1 MNDANVDQFRF
12 IGTSCAAVHWV
23 DVTSSGS
30 VHALSE
36 RYLLERE
43 YLRSEHDRS
52 LPLRLLVVGL
62 LLGFAFGRQGADKR
76 LDELVS
82 RLERV

>member
-1 MNDANVDQFRF
+1 MPQ
-12 IGTSCAAVHWV
+12 
-23 DVTSSGS
+23 
-30 VHALSE
+30 

-52 LPLRLLVVGL
+52 LPLRLLVVGM

-76 LDELVS
+76 IEDLLS
-82 RLERV
+82 RLERI

>member
-1 MNDANVDQFRF
+1 M
-12 IGTSCAAVHWV
+12 
-23 DVTSSGS
+23 
-30 VHALSE
+30 SE

-76 LDELVS
+76 IEELVS
-82 RLERV
+82 RLERI

>member
-1 MNDANVDQFRF
+1 LPQ
-12 IGTSCAAVHWV
+12 
-23 DVTSSGS
+23 
-30 VHALSE
+30 

-52 LPLRLLVVGL
+52 LPLRLLVVGM

-76 LDELVS
+76 IEDLLS
-82 RLERV
+82 RLERI

>member
-1 MNDANVDQFRF
+1 MKPRTTGRV
-12 IGTSCAAVHWV
+12 SWPAVV
-23 DVTSSGS
+23 
-30 VHALSE
+30 ALA
-36 RYLLERE
+36 LG
-43 YLRSEHDRS
+43 
-52 LPLRLLVVGL
+52 PLLVVGL